1 MSNLSTDYDVRLAT
15 LKKLGG
21 DMSKKYAT
29 IYDVDLAILDKIGQ
43 GGGGGGSTVWG
54 DIYDDIKDQK
64 DLIDLISQSGG
75 SLTPEQE
82 EAIEKLVNANEGV
95 LITKEIKSLDYYDS
109 YLQNVYSSKYI
120 ANEHITPGEAY
131 FVSNQALWKFN
142 YESISF
148 EKITGY
154 AEHLIDNIVWK
165 DNSGRYYNGN
175 SQIDIETGNQIKVV
189 DGIVVSADVKMII
202 ENRIGSKPIH
212 LMYEIDDDVPQFLIG
227 DSLRIRQILINLIE
241 DLR

>member
-29 IYDVDLAILDKIGQ
+29 IYDVDLAILEKTGQ
-43 GGGGGGSTVWG
+43 GGGGGE
-54 DIYDDIKDQK
+54 
-64 DLIDLISQSGG
+64 GG

-95 LITKEIKSLDYYDS
+95 LVTKEIKSLDYYDS
-109 YLQNVYSSKYI
+109 YLPNVYGPKYI
-120 ANEHITPGEAY
+120 ANEHLTPGEVY

-148 EKITGY
+148 EKINGY
-154 AEHLIDNIVWK
+154 APYLSDNIVWK

-175 SQIDIETGNQIKVV
+175 SQINIETG
-189 DGIVVSADVKMII
+189 
-202 ENRIGSKPIH
+202 
-212 LMYEIDDDVPQFLIG
+212 EI
-227 DSLRIRQILINLIE
+227 RTKILIFYKK
-241 DLR
+241 